1 MAAYALA
8 NRTTAT
14 SVASLQAQATIHG
27 YHVAFECAAVFLVVG
42 AVITGLLLRRGAMA
56 SLVNGGAPQRQVAG
70 SGQVRRR
77 DG

>member
-27 YHVAFECAAVFLVVG
+27 YHVAF
-42 AVITGLLLRRGAMA
+42 
-56 SLVNGGAPQRQVAG
+56 
-70 SGQVRRR
+70 
-77 DG
+77 